1 MASRLEVIRTLNI
14 VNSIAT
20 SFLKTIKRLQAKQV
34 GWQKVST
41 KQIKQ

>member
-1 MASRLEVIRTLNI
+1 MTSRLEVIRTLNI
-14 VNSIAT
+14 VNSITT

>member
-14 VNSIAT
+14 VNSITT

-34 GWQKVST
+34 GWQKS
-41 KQIKQ
+41 KHKAN